1 MMMMMLMM
9 LMMVMMMMMVMMVVV
24 AVKLVVAAVAGH
36 VLASFLQP
44 CNACVPSHQIHKFV
58 SVCICNAC

>member
-24 AVKLVVAAVAGH
+24 AVKLVVAAVAAH
-36 VLASFLQP
+36 VLASFLLP
-44 CNACVPSHQIHKFV
+44 CNACVPSRQIYKFV
-58 SVCICNAC
+58 GVCICNAC